1 MALAGELNV
10 PAPDSPTDGRLT
22 LLVCHIDDG
31 GPPPHACKRAQRA
44 LRAAGHDFDKIV
56 AAKGI
61 PFALFTSGRRPKLKQ
76 LTGQEQLPVLR
87 LPDGTTII
95 GATRHHRLGQSQ
107 RPSHR
112 TPRPPPRPGLP
123 GSKPPKQARPADAQ
137 PGWSRMHRHGSRT
150 SCNHEPIND
159 QRRTPCRGMAGQP
172 GPQSV

>member
-1 MALAGELNV
+1 MTLIVRRRLIVRVAPGRELDV

-95 GATRHHRLGQSQ
+95 GATNIIAWA
-107 RPSHR
+107 
-112 TPRPPPRPGLP
+112 
-123 GSKPPKQARPADAQ
+123 KANAPAPNASS
-137 PGWSRMHRHGSRT
+137 P
-150 SCNHEPIND
+150 
-159 QRRTPCRGMAGQP
+159 A
-172 GPQSV
+172 